1 MVRRTRSG
9 ISRFRV
15 RRFVP
20 PRNDVEGSFIMA
32 SKNRL
37 SPIPHPPTKPVVG
50 NMLSLDSTAP
60 VQNLA
65 RLAKELG
72 PIFWLD
78 MMGAP
83 IVIVS
88 GHDLVD
94 ELSDEKRFDKAVR
107 GPLRRVRAIAGDGL
121 FTADTTEPNW
131 SKAHNIL
138 LQPFGNRAM
147 QSYHPS
153 MVDIAEQLV
162 KKWERLN
169 GDEEIDVVH
178 DMTALTLDTIGL
190 CGFDYRFNSFYRRDY
205 HPFVES
211 LVRSLET
218 IMMTRGIPLESL
230 WLKKRQQEL
239 GADVAFMNK
248 MVDEIVA
255 ERRKNADAAS
265 DKKDM
270 LGAMMTG
277 VDRASG
283 EQLDDVNIRYQIN
296 TFLIAGHETTSG
308 LLSASIYALLKHP
321 DVLKRAYEEVDR
333 VLGPDLQAKPTY
345 QQVTQLTY
353 ITQILKEALRLW
365 PPAPAYGVAPLGDE
379 IIGGKYRLKKNTFI
393 TVLVL
398 ALHRD
403 PSVWGPNPDAFDPEN
418 FSREAEAARPVNAWK
433 PFGNGQRA
441 CIGRGFAMHEAALAI
456 GMILQRFKLIDV
468 HRYQMHL
475 KETLT
480 IKPDGFKI
488 KVRPRADQERGS
500 FVATA
505 TATPA
510 ANSVAA
516 RARTRP
522 GHNTPLL
529 VLYGSNLGTA
539 EELATR
545 VADLAEVNGFAT
557 RLAPLDDFVG
567 KLPEQGG
574 VLIFCASY
582 NGAPPDNATQFVK
595 WLGSDLPKDVFAK
608 VRYAV
613 FGCGNS
619 DWAATYQW
627 IPRVI
632 DTQLA
637 AHGARS
643 VYARGEGDARSDLDG
658 QFESWFTA
666 MAPLATKEFGV
677 DSNFSRSADDEP
689 LYRIEPVAPTA
700 INAAVALGG
709 AAPMKVLVNTELQNK
724 SGANASERSTR
735 HIEVQLPSGASYRVG
750 DHLSVVPRNDPALVD
765 SVARRF
771 GFLPADQIRL
781 QVAEGRRAQLPVG
794 DTVSVGR
801 LLSEFVELQQVA
813 TRKQIQI
820 MSENTR
826 CPVTRPKLLA
836 YVGDDA
842 ASGERY
848 RTDILGKRK
857 SVFDLLEEYPACEL
871 PFHAYLEML
880 SLLAPRYYS
889 ISSSP
894 SGDPSRCSV
903 TVAVV
908 EGPASSGRGVYKGVC
923 SNYLAGRHAGET
935 IHATVRETKAGFR
948 LPDDNS
954 VPIILIGP
962 GTGLAPFR
970 GFLQERAARKANG
983 ATPGPAMLFFGC
995 RHPLQDYLYAD
1006 ELKAFAA
1013 NGITE
1018 LHTAFSRGDG
1028 PKTYVQHLVAAQ
1040 KDRVWSLIE
1049 QGAIVYVCG
1058 DGGKMEPDVKAA
1070 LVAIYRE
1077 RSGADEAAGARWI
1090 EELGARNRYVLDVW
1104 AGG

>member
-1 MVRRTRSG
+1 
-9 ISRFRV
+9 
-15 RRFVP
+15 
-20 PRNDVEGSFIMA
+20 MA
-32 SKNRL
+32 SKNKL
-37 SPIPHPPTKPVVG
+37 SPIPQPPTKPVVG

-65 RLAKELG
+65 RLARELG

-83 IVIVS
+83 IVFVS

-107 GPLRRVRAIAGDGL
+107 GPLRRVRALGGDGL
-121 FTADTTEPNW
+121 FTADTDAPNW

-169 GDEEIDVVH
+169 ADDEIDVVH

-190 CGFDYRFNSFYRRDY
+190 CGFDYRFNSFYRGDY
-205 HPFVES
+205 HPFVAS

-218 IMMTRGIPLESL
+218 IMMIRGLPLENL
-230 WLKKRQQEL
+230 WMQKRRRDL
-239 GADVAFMNK
+239 SSDVEFMNK

-255 ERRKNADAAS
+255 ERRKNAAATD

-270 LGAMMTG
+270 LAAMMTG
-277 VDRASG
+277 IDRATG
-283 EQLDDVNIRYQIN
+283 TQLDDVNIRYQIN

-308 LLSASIYALLKHP
+308 LLSCTIYALLKHP
-321 DVLKRAYEEVDR
+321 EVLKKAYEEVDR
-333 VLGPDLQAKPTY
+333 VLGPDINARLTY

-353 ITQILKEALRLW
+353 ITQLLKEALRMW
-365 PPAPAYGVAPLGDE
+365 PPAPAYGISPLNDE
-379 IIGGKYRLKKNTFI
+379 TIGGKYKLRKNTFI

-403 PSVWGPNPDAFDPEN
+403 PSVWGPNPDAFNPEN

-456 GMILQRFKLIDV
+456 GMILQRFKLVDV

-480 IKPDGFKI
+480 IKPEGFKI
-488 KVRPRADQERGS
+488 KVRPRTDQERGS
-500 FVATA
+500 FTGVAT
-505 TATPA
+505 TTPA
-510 ANSVAA
+510 ASTAA
-516 RARTRP
+516 PRARTRP
-522 GHNTPLL
+522 GHNTSLL
-529 VLYGSNLGTA
+529 VLFGSNLGTA

-545 VADLAEVNGFAT
+545 VADLAEINGFAT
-557 RLAPLDDFVG
+557 TLAPLDDHVG
-567 KLPEQGG
+567 KLPTQGG

-595 WLGSDLPKDVFAK
+595 WLGGDLPKDAFAK
-608 VRYAV
+608 LRYAV

-619 DWAATYQW
+619 DWAATYQS
-627 IPRVI
+627 IPRFI
-632 DTQLA
+632 DGQLA
-637 AHGARS
+637 AHGGHS
-643 VYARGEGDARSDLDG
+643 VYERGEGDARSDLDG
-658 QFESWFTA
+658 QFEQWFA
-666 MAPLATKEFGV
+666 KAASQAVKEFGV
-677 DSNFSRSADDEP
+677 DSSFSRSAEDEP
-689 LYRIEPVAPTA
+689 LYNIEPLAPS
-700 INAAVALGG
+700 AASVVVALGG
-709 AAPMKVLVNTELQNK
+709 AAPMQLLANTELQNK
-724 SGANASERSTR
+724 TGPNASERSTR
-735 HIEVQLPSGASYRVG
+735 HVEVQLPPGATYRVG

-771 GFLPADQIRL
+771 GFRPSDQIRL
-781 QVAEGRRAQLPVG
+781 QVTEGRRAQLPVG
-794 DTVSVGR
+794 EAVSVGR
-801 LLSEFVELQQVA
+801 LLTDFVELQQVA
-813 TRKQIQI
+813 TRKQIQL
-820 MSENTR
+820 MSEHTR
-826 CPVTRPKLLA
+826 CPVTKPKLLGF
-836 YVGDDA
+836 VGEDA
-842 ASGERY
+842 ASSERY
-848 RTDILGKRK
+848 RADILGKHK

-871 PFHAYLEML
+871 PLHVYLEML

-894 SGDPSRCSV
+894 SVDASHCSI

-908 EGPASSGRGVYKGVC
+908 EGPAASGRGIYKGIC
-923 SNYLAGRHAGET
+923 SNHVAGRRAGET
-935 IHATVRETKAGFR
+935 IYATLRETKAGFR
-948 LPDDNS
+948 LPADPA
-954 VPIILIGP
+954 VPIIMIGP

-970 GFLQERAARKANG
+970 GFLQERAALKVKG
-983 ATPGPAMLFFGC
+983 AALGPALLFFGC
-995 RHPLQDYLYAD
+995 RHPGQDYLYAD
-1006 ELKAFAA
+1006 ELKGFAA
-1013 NGITE
+1013 DGITE
-1018 LHTAFSRGDG
+1018 LHTAFSRGEG
-1028 PKTYVQHLVAAQ
+1028 LKTYVQNLIAVE
-1040 KDRVWSLIE
+1040 KDRVWTLIE
-1049 QGAIVYVCG
+1049 QGAIIYVCG
-1058 DGGKMEPDVKAA
+1058 DGGRMEPDVKAT

-1077 RSGADEAAGARWI
+1077 RRDVDVEAGQRWI
-1090 EELGARNRYVLDVW
+1090 DELGAKNRYVLDVW

>member
-1 MVRRTRSG
+1 
-9 ISRFRV
+9 
-15 RRFVP
+15 
-20 PRNDVEGSFIMA
+20 MA
-32 SKNRL
+32 STNRL

-50 NMLSLDSTAP
+50 NMLSLDSSAP

-72 PIFWLD
+72 PIYWLD

-83 IVIVS
+83 LVVVS

-107 GPLRRVRAIAGDGL
+107 GPLRRVRAVAGDGL

-131 SKAHNIL
+131 GKAHNIL
-138 LQPFGNRAM
+138 MQPFGNRAM

-153 MVDIAEQLV
+153 MVDIADQLV

-190 CGFDYRFNSFYRRDY
+190 CGFDYRFNSFYRLDY

-218 IMMTRGIPLESL
+218 IMMIRGLPMENL
-230 WLKKRQQEL
+230 WMQKRRRDL
-239 GADVAFMNK
+239 AGDVAFMNK

-255 ERRKNADAAS
+255 ERRKNAEAAA

-277 VDRASG
+277 VDRATG

-308 LLSASIYALLKHP
+308 LLSCTLYALLKHP
-321 DVLKRAYEEVDR
+321 DVLKKAYEEVDR
-333 VLGPDLQAKPTY
+333 VLGPNLDAKPTY

-353 ITQILKEALRLW
+353 VTQILKEALRLW
-365 PPAPAYGVAPLGDE
+365 PPAPAYGISPLKDE
-379 IIGGKYRLKKNTFI
+379 TIGGKYKLKKNTFI

-456 GMILQRFKLIDV
+456 GMILQRFKLIDN

-488 KVRPRADQERGS
+488 KVRPRTDKERGAYAGR
-500 FVATA
+500 ATT
-505 TATPA
+505 TAA
-510 ANSVAA
+510 ASTLSAP

-557 RLAPLDDFVG
+557 KLAPLDEYVG

-582 NGAPPDNATQFVK
+582 NGAAPDNATQFVK
-595 WLGSDLPKDVFAK
+595 WLGGDLPKDAFAK
-608 VRYAV
+608 LRYAV

-619 DWAATYQW
+619 DWAATYQS
-627 IPRVI
+627 IPRII
-632 DTQLA
+632 DEQLA
-637 AHGARS
+637 AHGGKN

-658 QFESWFTA
+658 QFEAWFA
-666 MAPLATKEFGV
+666 KAAPQAVKEFGV
-677 DSNFSRSADDEP
+677 DSSFSRSASDEP
-689 LYRIEPVAPTA
+689 LYQIEPVAPA
-700 INAAVALGG
+700 AVNAVVALGG
-709 AAPMKVLVNTELQNK
+709 VAPMKVLVNSELQNK
-724 SGANASERSTR
+724 SGANPSDRSTR
-735 HIEVQLPSGASYRVG
+735 HIEVQLPDGISYRVG
-750 DHLSVVPRNDPALVD
+750 DHLSVVPRNDPSLVD

-794 DTVSVGR
+794 DAVSVGR

-820 MSENTR
+820 MSEQTR
-826 CPVTRPKLLA
+826 CPVTKPKLLA

-842 ASGERY
+842 ASTEHY
-848 RTDILGKRK
+848 RADILGKRK
-857 SVFDLLEEYPACEL
+857 SVFDLLEQNPACEL

-894 SGDPSRCSV
+894 SGEPSRCSV
-903 TVAVV
+903 TVGVV
-908 EGPASSGRGVYKGVC
+908 EGPASSGRGVYKGIC
-923 SNYLAGRHAGET
+923 SNYLASRRAGET
-935 IHATVRETKAGFR
+935 VQATVRETKAGFR
-948 LPDDNS
+948 LSDDAS
-954 VPIILIGP
+954 VPIVMIGP

-970 GFLQERAARKANG
+970 GFLQERAARKAKG
-983 ATPGPAMLFFGC
+983 ASLGPAMLFFGC
-995 RHPLQDYLYAD
+995 RHPDQDFLYAN
-1006 ELKAFAA
+1006 ELKAFEAS
-1013 NGITE
+1013 GIVE

-1040 KDRVWSLIE
+1040 KDRVWGLIE

-1077 RSGADEAAGARWI
+1077 RRGADADTAQRWI
-1090 EELGARNRYVLDVW
+1090 DELGAKNRYVLDVW

>member
-1 MVRRTRSG
+1 
-9 ISRFRV
+9 
-15 RRFVP
+15 
-20 PRNDVEGSFIMA
+20 MA
-32 SKNRL
+32 STNRL
-37 SPIPHPPTKPVVG
+37 SPIPRPPTKPVVG

-107 GPLRRVRAIAGDGL
+107 GPLRRVRAVAGDGL

-138 LQPFGNRAM
+138 MQPFGNRAM

-218 IMMTRGIPLESL
+218 IMMIRGLPMENL
-230 WLKKRQQEL
+230 WMHKRRRDL
-239 GADVAFMNK
+239 AGDVAFMNK

-255 ERRKNADAAS
+255 ERRKNAEAAEG
-265 DKKDM
+265 KKDM

-277 VDRASG
+277 VDRVTG

-308 LLSASIYALLKHP
+308 LLSCAIYALLKHP
-321 DVLKRAYEEVDR
+321 DVLKKAYEEVDR
-333 VLGPDLQAKPTY
+333 VLGPDVDAKPTY

-365 PPAPAYGVAPLGDE
+365 PPAPAYGISPLGDE
-379 IIGGKYRLKKNTFI
+379 TIGGKYKLKKNTFI

-418 FSREAEAARPVNAWK
+418 FSREAEAARRVNAWK

-456 GMILQRFKLIDV
+456 GMILQRFKLIDN
-468 HRYQMHL
+468 HRYQMVL

-488 KVRPRADQERGS
+488 KVRPRADQDRGAYAGRTTTT
-500 FVATA
+500 VAVSTA
-505 TATPA
+505 A
-510 ANSVAA
+510 AAP
-516 RARTRP
+516 RARSRP
-522 GHNTPLL
+522 AHNTPLL

-539 EELATR
+539 EELAAR

-557 RLAPLDDFVG
+557 KLAPLDDFVG

-595 WLGSDLPKDVFAK
+595 WLGGELPKQAFAK

-619 DWAATYQW
+619 DWAATYQS
-627 IPRVI
+627 IPRLL
-632 DTQLA
+632 DEQLA
-637 AHGARS
+637 AHGARN
-643 VYARGEGDARSDLDG
+643 VYVRGEGDARSDLDG
-658 QFESWFTA
+658 QFESWFA
-666 MAPLATKEFGV
+666 KLAPLATKEFGI
-677 DSNFSRSADDEP
+677 DSDFSRSADDEP
-689 LYRIEPVAPTA
+689 LYKIEPVAPTT

-709 AAPMKVLVNTELQNK
+709 AAPMKVLVNTELQNR

-735 HIEVQLPSGASYRVG
+735 HIEVQLPSGTSYRVG

-826 CPVTRPKLLA
+826 CPVTKPKLLA

-842 ASGERY
+842 AATELY
-848 RTDILGKRK
+848 RSEILGKRK
-857 SVFDLLEEYPACEL
+857 SVFDLMEEHPACEL

-894 SGDPSRCSV
+894 ASDPSRCSV

-908 EGPASSGRGVYKGVC
+908 AGAATSGRGIYKGTC
-923 SNYLAGRHAGET
+923 SNYLAGRRAGET

-948 LPDDNS
+948 LPDDAS
-954 VPIILIGP
+954 VPIIMIGP

-970 GFLQERAARKANG
+970 GFLQERAARKAKG
-983 ATPGPAMLFFGC
+983 ATLGPAMLFFGC
-995 RHPLQDYLYAD
+995 RHPDQDYLYAD

-1013 NGITE
+1013 DGITE
-1018 LHTAFSRGDG
+1018 LHTAFSRADG
-1028 PKTYVQHLVAAQ
+1028 PKTYVQNLVAAQ
-1040 KDRVWSLIE
+1040 QDRVWSLIE
-1049 QGAIVYVCG
+1049 NGAIIYVCG

-1077 RSGADEAAGARWI
+1077 RKAVDADAALRWI
-1090 EELGARNRYVLDVW
+1090 DDLGAGNRYVLDVW

>member
-1 MVRRTRSG
+1 
-9 ISRFRV
+9 
-15 RRFVP
+15 
-20 PRNDVEGSFIMA
+20 MA
-32 SKNRL
+32 RINRL
-37 SPIPHPPTKPVVG
+37 SPIPRPPTKPVVG

-88 GHDLVD
+88 GHDLVE

-107 GPLRRVRAIAGDGL
+107 GPLRRVRAVAGDGL
-121 FTADTTEPNW
+121 FTADTSEPNW

-153 MVDIAEQLV
+153 MVDIADQLV

-218 IMMTRGIPLESL
+218 IMMIRGLPMENL
-230 WLKKRQQEL
+230 WMQKRRRDL
-239 GADVAFMNK
+239 AGDVAFMNK

-255 ERRKNADAAS
+255 ERRKNAIATE

-270 LGAMMTG
+270 LAAMMTG
-277 VDRASG
+277 VDRSTG

-308 LLSASIYALLKHP
+308 LLSCTLYALLKHP
-321 DVLKRAYEEVDR
+321 EVLRKAYEEVDR
-333 VLGPDLQAKPTY
+333 VLGPDLEAKPTY

-353 ITQILKEALRLW
+353 VTQILKEALRLW
-365 PPAPAYGVAPLGDE
+365 PPAPAYGIAPLRDE
-379 IIGGKYRLKKNTFI
+379 TIGGKYKLRKNTFI

-418 FSREAEAARPVNAWK
+418 FSREAEAARPTNAWK

-456 GMILQRFKLIDV
+456 GMILQRFKLID
-468 HRYQMHL
+468 HQRYQMHL

-480 IKPDGFKI
+480 IKPEGFKI
-488 KVRPRADQERGS
+488 KVRPRTEKERGA
-500 FVATA
+500 FAGRTA
-505 TATPA
+505 AAAAVSTATPA
-510 ANSVAA
+510 PGG
-516 RARTRP
+516 RTRP

-557 RLAPLDDFVG
+557 KLAPLDDFVG

-595 WLGSDLPKDVFAK
+595 WLGGDLPKDALAK

-619 DWAATYQW
+619 DWHATYQSV
-627 IPRVI
+627 PRFI
-632 DTQLA
+632 DEQLA
-637 AHGARS
+637 AHGAS
-643 VYARGEGDARSDLDG
+643 NAYVRGEGDAREDLDG
-658 QFESWFTA
+658 QFEAWFA
-666 MAPLATKEFGV
+666 KLRPLAVKQFGL
-677 DSNFSRSADDEP
+677 DTNFDRSADDEP

-700 INAAVALGG
+700 VNAIAALGG
-709 AAPMKVLVNTELQNK
+709 TAPMKVLVNTELQNK
-724 SGANASERSTR
+724 SGPNASPRSTR
-735 HIEVQLPSGASYRVG
+735 HIEVELPEGVSYRVG

-765 SVARRF
+765 AVARRF
-771 GFLPADQIRL
+771 GFLPADLIRL
-781 QVAEGRRAQLPVG
+781 QVAAGRRAQLPVG
-794 DTVSVGR
+794 DAVSVAR
-801 LLSEFVELQQVA
+801 LLTDFVELQQVA

-820 MSENTR
+820 MSEHTR
-826 CPVTRPKLLA
+826 CPVTKPKLMTYL
-836 YVGDDA
+836 GDDA
-842 ASGERY
+842 AASERY
-848 RTDILGKRK
+848 RSEVLGKRK

-871 PFHAYLEML
+871 PFHAFLEML

-894 SGDPSRCSV
+894 SKEPSRCSV
-903 TVAVV
+903 TVGVV
-908 EGPASSGRGVYKGVC
+908 EGPAGSGRGVYKGIC
-923 SNYLAGRHAGET
+923 SNYLAGRRIGET
-935 IHATVRETKAGFR
+935 IYATVRETKAGFR
-948 LPDDNS
+948 LPDDAS
-954 VPIILIGP
+954 VPIIMIGP

-970 GFLQERAARKANG
+970 GFLQERAALKQKGKAL
-983 ATPGPAMLFFGC
+983 GPAMLFFGC
-995 RHPLQDYLYAD
+995 RHPDQDFLYAD
-1006 ELKAFAA
+1006 ELRAFAA
-1013 NGITE
+1013 SGIAE
-1018 LHTAFSRGDG
+1018 LHTAFSRADG
-1028 PKTYVQHLVAAQ
+1028 PKTYVQDLILAQ
-1040 KDRVWSLIE
+1040 KEKVFGLIE
-1049 QGAIVYVCG
+1049 TGAIIYVCG
-1058 DGGKMEPDVKAA
+1058 DGGKMEPGVKAA
-1070 LVAIYRE
+1070 LTAIYRE
-1077 RSGADEAAGARWI
+1077 RAGADADAGQRWI
-1090 EELGARNRYVLDVW
+1090 ENLGAKNRYVLDVW

>member
-1 MVRRTRSG
+1 M
-9 ISRFRV
+9 
-15 RRFVP
+15 P
-20 PRNDVEGSFIMA
+20 

-37 SPIPHPPTKPVVG
+37 SPIPQPPTKPVVG

-65 RLAKELG
+65 RLARELG

-83 IVIVS
+83 IVFVS

-107 GPLRRVRAIAGDGL
+107 GPLRRVRALGGDGL
-121 FTADTTEPNW
+121 FTADTDAPNW

-169 GDEEIDVVH
+169 ADDEIDVVH

-205 HPFVES
+205 HPFVAS

-218 IMMTRGIPLESL
+218 IMMIRGLPLENL
-230 WLKKRQQEL
+230 WMQKRRRDL
-239 GADVAFMNK
+239 SSDVEFMNK

-255 ERRKNADAAS
+255 ERRKNSAAID

-270 LGAMMTG
+270 LAAMMTG
-277 VDRASG
+277 VDRATG
-283 EQLDDVNIRYQIN
+283 TQLDDVNIRYQIN

-308 LLSASIYALLKHP
+308 LLSCTIYALLKHP
-321 DVLKRAYEEVDR
+321 EVLKKAYEEVDR
-333 VLGPDLQAKPTY
+333 VLGPDINARPTY

-353 ITQILKEALRLW
+353 ITQVLKEALRMW
-365 PPAPAYGVAPLGDE
+365 PPAPAYGISPLNDE
-379 IIGGKYRLKKNTFI
+379 TIGGKYKLRKNTFI

-403 PSVWGPNPDAFDPEN
+403 PSVWGPNPDAFNPEN

-456 GMILQRFKLIDV
+456 GMILQRFKLVDV

-480 IKPDGFKI
+480 IKPEGFKI
-488 KVRPRADQERGS
+488 KVRTRTDQERGS
-500 FVATA
+500 FTGAAAT
-505 TATPA
+505 TPA
-510 ANSVAA
+510 VSTAA
-516 RARTRP
+516 PRARTRP

-529 VLYGSNLGTA
+529 VLFGSNLGTA

-545 VADLAEVNGFAT
+545 VADLAEINGFAT
-557 RLAPLDDFVG
+557 TLASLDDHAG
-567 KLPEQGG
+567 KLPTQGG

-595 WLGSDLPKDVFAK
+595 WLGVDLPKDAFAK
-608 VRYAV
+608 LRYAV

-619 DWAATYQW
+619 DWAATYQS
-627 IPRVI
+627 IPRFI
-632 DTQLA
+632 DEQLA
-637 AHGARS
+637 AHGGHS
-643 VYARGEGDARSDLDG
+643 VYERGEGDARSDLDG
-658 QFESWFTA
+658 QFEQWFA
-666 MAPLATKEFGV
+666 KAASQAVKEFGV
-677 DSNFSRSADDEP
+677 DSSFSRSAEDEP
-689 LYRIEPVAPTA
+689 LYSIEPLAPS
-700 INAAVALGG
+700 AASVVVALGG
-709 AAPMKVLVNTELQNK
+709 AAPMQLLANTELQNK
-724 SGANASERSTR
+724 TGPNASERSTR
-735 HIEVQLPSGASYRVG
+735 HVEVQLPPGVTYRVG

-771 GFLPADQIRL
+771 GFRPSDQIRL
-781 QVAEGRRAQLPVG
+781 QVTEGRRAQLPVG
-794 DTVSVGR
+794 EAVSVGR
-801 LLSEFVELQQVA
+801 LLTDFVELQQVA
-813 TRKQIQI
+813 TRKQIQL
-820 MSENTR
+820 MSEHTR
-826 CPVTRPKLLA
+826 CPVTKPKLLGF
-836 YVGDDA
+836 VGEDA
-842 ASGERY
+842 ASSERY
-848 RTDILGKRK
+848 RADILGKHK

-871 PFHAYLEML
+871 PLHVYLEML

-894 SGDPSRCSV
+894 AVDASRCSI

-908 EGPASSGRGVYKGVC
+908 EGPAASGRGIYKGIC
-923 SNYLAGRHAGET
+923 SNHVAGCRAGET
-935 IHATVRETKAGFR
+935 IYATLRETKAGFR
-948 LPDDNS
+948 LPADPA
-954 VPIILIGP
+954 VPIIMIGP

-970 GFLQERAARKANG
+970 GFLQERAALKVKG
-983 ATPGPAMLFFGC
+983 AALGPAMLFFGC
-995 RHPLQDYLYAD
+995 RHPGQDYLYAD
-1006 ELKAFAA
+1006 ELKGFAA
-1013 NGITE
+1013 DGITE
-1018 LHTAFSRGDG
+1018 LHTAFSRGEG
-1028 PKTYVQHLVAAQ
+1028 PKTYVQNLIAVV
-1040 KDRVWSLIE
+1040 KDRVWTLIE
-1049 QGAIVYVCG
+1049 QGAIIYVCG
-1058 DGGKMEPDVKAA
+1058 DGGRMEPDVKAT

-1077 RSGADEAAGARWI
+1077 RRDVDVEAGQRWI
-1090 EELGARNRYVLDVW
+1090 DELGAKNRYVLDVW

>member
-1 MVRRTRSG
+1 
-9 ISRFRV
+9 
-15 RRFVP
+15 
-20 PRNDVEGSFIMA
+20 
-32 SKNRL
+32 
-37 SPIPHPPTKPVVG
+37 
-50 NMLSLDSTAP
+50 
-60 VQNLA
+60 
-65 RLAKELG
+65 
-72 PIFWLD
+72 
-78 MMGAP
+78 
-83 IVIVS
+83 
-88 GHDLVD
+88 
-94 ELSDEKRFDKAVR
+94 
-107 GPLRRVRAIAGDGL
+107 
-121 FTADTTEPNW
+121 
-131 SKAHNIL
+131 
-138 LQPFGNRAM
+138 
-147 QSYHPS
+147 
-153 MVDIAEQLV
+153 
-162 KKWERLN
+162 
-169 GDEEIDVVH
+169 
-178 DMTALTLDTIGL
+178 MTALTLDTIGL

-218 IMMTRGIPLESL
+218 IMMIRGLPMENL
-230 WLKKRQQEL
+230 WMHKRRRDL
-239 GADVAFMNK
+239 AGDVAFMNK

-255 ERRKNADAAS
+255 ERRKNAEAAEG
-265 DKKDM
+265 KKDM

-277 VDRASG
+277 VDRVTG

-308 LLSASIYALLKHP
+308 LLSCAIYALLKHP
-321 DVLKRAYEEVDR
+321 DVLKKAYEEVDR
-333 VLGPDLQAKPTY
+333 VLGPDIDAKPTY

-365 PPAPAYGVAPLGDE
+365 PPAPAYGISPLGDE
-379 IIGGKYRLKKNTFI
+379 TIGGKYKLKKNTFI

-403 PSVWGPNPDAFDPEN
+403 PSVWGSNPDAFDPEN

-456 GMILQRFKLIDV
+456 GMILQRFKLIDN
-468 HRYQMHL
+468 HRYQMAL

-480 IKPDGFKI
+480 IKPEGFKI
-488 KVRPRADQERGS
+488 KVRPRADQDRG
-500 FVATA
+500 AYAGRTTTTA
-505 TATPA
+505 AVSTAAAAPPA
-510 ANSVAA
+510 RS
-516 RARTRP
+516 RP
-522 GHNTPLL
+522 SHSTPLL

-539 EELATR
+539 EELAAR

-557 RLAPLDDFVG
+557 KLAPLDDFVG

-595 WLGSDLPKDVFAK
+595 WLGGELPKDAFAK

-619 DWAATYQW
+619 DWAATYQS
-627 IPRVI
+627 IPRLL
-632 DTQLA
+632 DEQLA
-637 AHGARS
+637 AHGARN
-643 VYARGEGDARSDLDG
+643 VYVRGEGDARSDLDG
-658 QFESWFTA
+658 QFESWFA
-666 MAPLATKEFGV
+666 KLAPLATKEFGI
-677 DSNFSRSADDEP
+677 DSDFSRSADDEP

-709 AAPMKVLVNTELQNK
+709 TAPMKVLVNTELQNK

-735 HIEVQLPSGASYRVG
+735 HIEVQLPSGTSYRVG

-781 QVAEGRRAQLPVG
+781 QVAEGRRAQLPIG

-826 CPVTRPKLLA
+826 CPVTKPQLLA

-842 ASGERY
+842 AATELY
-848 RTDILGKRK
+848 RSEILGKRK
-857 SVFDLLEEYPACEL
+857 SVFDLMEEHPACEL

-894 SGDPSRCSV
+894 ASDPSRCSV

-908 EGPASSGRGVYKGVC
+908 AGAANSGRGIYKGTC
-923 SNYLAGRHAGET
+923 SNYLAGRRAGET

-948 LPDDNS
+948 LPDDAS
-954 VPIILIGP
+954 VPIIMIGP

-970 GFLQERAARKANG
+970 GFLQERAARKAKG
-983 ATPGPAMLFFGC
+983 ATLGPAMLFFGC
-995 RHPLQDYLYAD
+995 RHPDQDYLYAD
-1006 ELKAFAA
+1006 ELKVFAA
-1013 NGITE
+1013 DGITE
-1018 LHTAFSRGDG
+1018 LHTAFSRADG
-1028 PKTYVQHLVAAQ
+1028 PKTYVQNLVAAQ
-1040 KDRVWSLIE
+1040 QDRVWSLIE
-1049 QGAIVYVCG
+1049 NGAIIYVCG

-1077 RSGADEAAGARWI
+1077 RKAADADAALRWI
-1090 EELGARNRYVLDVW
+1090 DDLGTGNRYVLDVW